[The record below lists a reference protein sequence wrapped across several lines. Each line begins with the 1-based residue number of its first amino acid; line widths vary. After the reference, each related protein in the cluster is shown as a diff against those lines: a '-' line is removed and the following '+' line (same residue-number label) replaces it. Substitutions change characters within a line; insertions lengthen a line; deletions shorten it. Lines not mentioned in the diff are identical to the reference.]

1 MPSSSRSGVSER
13 FGELRADTRFAL
25 RTLAKNPAFSLVAIL
40 TLALGIGANSA
51 IFSVVNGVLLK
62 PLAFPN
68 PEQLVRVWQ
77 VEIVKGVSNP
87 STVSAVNLD
96 DWRARRRMLAD
107 IGGYFY
113 IEGMSGTDLTGIGEP
128 QRISTTFVSPGFW
141 NTLGV
146 APEVGRLPRDE
157 EMVRGANDKLV
168 VLGHDFWQRQF
179 GGSASVI
186 GRRVTLGGKSYEIV
200 GVMPPSFRFP
210 APAVQ
215 MYIPYSTIPDDA
227 IPRIRPVR
235 IMNVVARMKPGV
247 TVGQA
252 NAEMNA
258 ITRGL
263 AAEYED
269 DRGLGAASVAPLR
282 DSIVGKVRG
291 TLFVLLGAV
300 GFVLIIAA
308 VNLASLLL
316 ARATSR
322 ERELAIR
329 VALGA
334 GRARLVRQLCT
345 ESMVLALAGGLL
357 GVGVAI
363 AGKSALL
370 HLAAGQLP
378 RAEEVGLDYRVV
390 LFTAALTIVTGVAF
404 GLIPAI
410 RASSPELQQSLREGS
425 RGATS
430 ATGGLRNALV
440 VAEVALAVVLV
451 VGAGLMTRSFV
462 KLLQVDLGFSRDHR
476 VAVNYSISTARH
488 STSAEMRDTYR
499 EMLNHVRA
507 VPGVIAAGAI
517 RDLPFRGDGEA
528 IGFVPPGVTRSAD
541 GDLPRATL
549 MFTSDGFFSAMGIP
563 LLAGRDL
570 SQRDRT
576 GAPIALV
583 VNEALAKKYFPGR
596 SPIGQTIT
604 FGDTNHFAI
613 VGVVGDVHQGAVDE
627 TPEPRIYASAY
638 QIFRVKVNL
647 VARTQGDPQ
656 SMIKRIEDAV
666 RAVDPQQT
674 FTGAFTLDAA
684 VGEAV
689 ARPRLLA
696 VLLGLFGT
704 MGLVLGALGIYGVLS
719 YLVTQRT
726 REIGVRV
733 ALGARP
739 SSVLGMIV
747 GRGLRLAGFGV
758 VIGIAAALALTRV
771 MQGVLYG
778 VTPTDPLTFVGVA
791 VALLAVAAGA
801 SWIPAWRATKVDP
814 LVALRAE

>member
-1 MPSSSRSGVSER
+1 MPGSPPRSSVKER
-13 FGELRADTRFAL
+13 FGELRADARFAL

-77 VEIVKGVSNP
+77 VEVVKGVSNP

-146 APEVGRLPRDE
+146 APEVGRVPRDE

-168 VLGHDFWQRQF
+168 VLSHDFWQRQF
-179 GGSASVI
+179 GGATSVI
-186 GRRVTLGGKSYEIV
+186 GRRITLGGQSYEIV
-200 GVMPPSFRFP
+200 GVMPSSFRFP

-215 MYIPYSTIPDDA
+215 MYIPYSTIPDQS

-235 IMNVVARMKPGV
+235 IMNVVARMKSGV

-269 DRGLGAASVAPLR
+269 DRNLGAASVAPLR
-282 DSIVGKVRG
+282 DAIVGKVRA

-345 ESMVLALAGGLL
+345 ESMVLALVGGLL
-357 GVGVAI
+357 GVGVAV

-440 VAEVALAVVLV
+440 IAEVALAVVLV

-499 EMLNHVRA
+499 EMLNRVRA

-528 IGFVPPGVTRSAD
+528 IGFVPPGVTPSAD
-541 GDLPRATL
+541 GELPRATL
-549 MFTSDGFFSAMGIP
+549 MFTSDRFFSTMGIP
-563 LLAGRDL
+563 LVAGRDL
-570 SQRDRT
+570 SQQDRL

-583 VNEALAKKYFPGR
+583 VNEALAKKYFADR

-613 VGVVGDVHQGAVDE
+613 VGVVGDVRQGAVDE
-627 TPEPRIYASAY
+627 TPVPRIYASAY

-656 SMIKRIEDAV
+656 LMIKRIEDAV

-674 FTGAFTLDAA
+674 FTGAFTLDDA

-704 MGLVLGALGIYGVLS
+704 MGLVLGALGIYGVLA
-719 YLVTQRT
+719 YLVTQRR
-726 REIGVRV
+726 REIGIRIALGSSARAIFDLVLREGLILIAAGFVIGAVGAIGLRRSLESQLFGVSAGDPVVIVAVTTLLALVATAACALPARRATRIDPIV
-733 ALGARP
+733 AL
-739 SSVLGMIV
+739 S
-747 GRGLRLAGFGV
+747 
-758 VIGIAAALALTRV
+758 
-771 MQGVLYG
+771 
-778 VTPTDPLTFVGVA
+778 
-791 VALLAVAAGA
+791 
-801 SWIPAWRATKVDP
+801 
-814 LVALRAE
+814 E